1 VGVSASSRGTL
12 QLPGTVCAARARGQE
27 VIAAKIAVIYYSA
40 TGNVHK
46 LANAIVEGA
55 LETGAEVRLRRVAEL
70 APEEA
75 IQQNQA
81 WAAHRDETSGT
92 VEEAEI
98 EDLRW
103 ADGFAFGTPT
113 RFGNPA
119 AQLKQF
125 LDMAGG
131 LWFEGALA
139 DKPVTTFTSAMYPEG
154 GLESTILALNNV
166 FYHWGCVLVP
176 PGYTNPSIAEAGGN
190 PYGASF
196 ASGEGPPSDAV
207 LTAARHQGRRLAAF
221 TAIIAGAAIPE
232 LAEAR

>member
-1 VGVSASSRGTL
+1 M
-12 QLPGTVCAARARGQE
+12 
-27 VIAAKIAVIYYSA
+27 AAKIAVIYYSA

-46 LANAIVEGA
+46 LANAIADGA
-55 LETGAEVRLRRVAEL
+55 RDTGAEVRLKRVAEL

-75 IQQNQA
+75 IQRNQA
-81 WAAHRDETSGT
+81 WAAHRDETRDT
-92 VEEAEI
+92 VEEAEL

-125 LDMAGG
+125 LDTAGG
-131 LWFEGALA
+131 LWFDGALA
-139 DKPVTTFTSAMYPEG
+139 DKAVTTFTSALYPDG

-176 PGYTNPSIAEAGGN
+176 PGYTNPAIFEAGGN
-190 PYGASF
+190 PYGTAF
-196 ASGEGPPSDAV
+196 PSGSGPPSDAV
-207 LTAARHQGRRLAAF
+207 LAAARHQGRRVAAF
-221 TAIIAGAAIPE
+221 SAVLSGAAVP
-232 LAEAR
+232 AAV

>member
-1 VGVSASSRGTL
+1 M
-12 QLPGTVCAARARGQE
+12 AAA
-27 VIAAKIAVIYYSA
+27 IAVIYYSA

-46 LANAIVEGA
+46 LAEAIADGA
-55 LETGAEVRLRRVAEL
+55 RETGAEVRLRRVAEL

-81 WAAHRDETSGT
+81 WARHRDETADA
-92 VEEAEI
+92 VEEATLG
-98 EDLRW
+98 DLDW

-119 AQLKQF
+119 AQLKQY

-139 DKPVTTFTSAMYPEG
+139 DKAVTTFTSAMYPDG

-166 FYHWGCVLVP
+166 FYHWGCLLVP
-176 PGYTNPSIAEAGGN
+176 PGYTNPAVFEAGGN
-190 PYGASF
+190 PYGTAF
-196 ASGEGPPSDAV
+196 PSGAGPPTEAV
-207 LTAARHQGRRLAAF
+207 LAAARHQGRRLAAF
-221 TAIIAGAAIPE
+221 TSVLVGAAVP
-232 LAEAR
+232 APA

>member
-1 VGVSASSRGTL
+1 M
-12 QLPGTVCAARARGQE
+12 
-27 VIAAKIAVIYYSA
+27 AAKIAVIYYSA

-46 LANAIVEGA
+46 LANAIADGA
-55 LETGAEVRLRRVAEL
+55 RETGAEVRLKRVAEL

-75 IQQNQA
+75 IQRNQA
-81 WAAHRDETSGT
+81 WAAHRDETRDT
-92 VEEAEI
+92 VEEAEL

-125 LDMAGG
+125 LDLAGG

-176 PGYTNPSIAEAGGN
+176 PGYTTRRSPKRAGTPTAHPSRRGK
-190 PYGASF
+190 
-196 ASGEGPPSDAV
+196 
-207 LTAARHQGRRLAAF
+207 GRPATRC
-221 TAIIAGAAIPE
+221 
-232 LAEAR
+232 

>member
-1 VGVSASSRGTL
+1 MPT
-12 QLPGTVCAARARGQE
+12 Q
-27 VIAAKIAVIYYSA
+27 IAVIYYSA

-46 LANAIVEGA
+46 LADAIAEGA
-55 LETGAEVRLRRVAEL
+55 RDTGAEVRLRRVAEL

-81 WAAHRDETSGT
+81 WARHRDETASS
-92 VEEAEI
+92 VEEATL
-98 EDLRW
+98 EDLEW

-125 LDMAGG
+125 LDTAGG
-131 LWFEGALA
+131 LWFSGALA
-139 DKPVTTFTSAMYPEG
+139 DKAVTTFTSALYPDG

-176 PGYTNPSIAEAGGN
+176 PGYTNPAVFEAGGN
-190 PYGASF
+190 PYGTAF
-196 ASGEGPPSDAV
+196 PSGSGPPSEAV
-207 LTAARHQGRRLAAF
+207 LAAARHQGRRLAAF
-221 TAIIAGAAIPE
+221 SAVLSGAAVP
-232 LAEAR
+232 AAV

>member
-1 VGVSASSRGTL
+1 M
-12 QLPGTVCAARARGQE
+12 PAR
-27 VIAAKIAVIYYSA
+27 IAVIYYSA

-46 LANAIVEGA
+46 LADAIAGGA
-55 LETGAEVRLRRVAEL
+55 RETGAEVRLKRCAEL

-81 WAAHRDETSGT
+81 WAAHRDETKDL
-92 VEEAEI
+92 VEEATMD
-98 EDLRW
+98 DLRW
-103 ADGFAFGTPT
+103 ADGYAFGTPT

-119 AQLKQF
+119 AQLKQY
-125 LDMAGG
+125 LDTAGG

-176 PGYTNPSIAEAGGN
+176 PGYTNPSVAEAGGN
-190 PYGASF
+190 PYGTSF
-196 ASGEGPPSDAV
+196 ASGEGPPTEVV
-207 LTAARHQGRRLAAF
+207 LNAARHQGRRLAAF
-221 TAIIAGAAIPE
+221 TAALIGAEIPE
-232 LAEAR
+232 MAL